1 VGFWSNLLGYQAT
14 WLAVVWSAGQ
24 GRAWVGMVA
33 CALFIAIQG
42 LLSRTRAADVRVLL
56 AAVACGLVVD
66 GSLAASGLLVYASP
80 IHALPAPAWIVFL
93 WAAFAM
99 TMNHSM
105 AWFASHRLVAAGLGA
120 LGGPLAYI
128 GAARGFGAV
137 AFATPAWR
145 GLACLALAWAMALP
159 WLLRVATDRRV
170 AEPLAARART

>member
-1 VGFWSNLLGYQAT
+1 MRPWSNLLGYQAT

-24 GRAWVGMVA
+24 GRAWVGMAASV
-33 CALFIAIQG
+33 LFIAMQG
-42 LLSRTRAADVRVLL
+42 LLSRTRSADGRALL
-56 AAVACGLVVD
+56 AAAACGLVVD

-80 IHALPAPAWIVFL
+80 GHALPAPEWILFL

-105 AWFASHRLVAAGLGA
+105 PWFASHRLVAAGLGA

-137 AFATPAWR
+137 TFATPAWR
-145 GLACLALAWAMALP
+145 GLACLAVAWEIALP

-170 AEPLAARART
+170 AEPLAPRART